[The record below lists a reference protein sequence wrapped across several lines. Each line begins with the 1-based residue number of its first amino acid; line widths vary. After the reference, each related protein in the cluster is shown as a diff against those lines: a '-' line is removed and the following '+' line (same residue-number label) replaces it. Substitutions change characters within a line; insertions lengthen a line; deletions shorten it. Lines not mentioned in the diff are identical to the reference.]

1 MNRAERNTIVGP
13 VKANHAAYL
22 AENNVASSPHA
33 DGLRRRFANFARKF
47 QAFTRKSE
55 GSQNALKQVA
65 NLARLLFGLQE
76 DIRRFGL
83 PAYSFDSEKRII
95 NRSIIAGLDT
105 RLTSRYDGFGAPR
118 GPTSFGEALLHCYL
132 DLFITFT
139 VMQTPKEIGAKPSYL
154 INPRTGNAGE
164 LELDVTFE
172 DFRLAFEF
180 QGYPSH
186 YSDPRTQA
194 KDAFKLAELPA
205 HSRILIPVNVSQLN
219 SVILESLIAN
229 SIKDLVGVHE
239 VVAYG
244 DSSRFTPATASP
256 QQLLQ
261 FSKTVQRLYLAET
274 IFRTALSWVDG
285 KASTYLAAPINAGTV
300 SATTAAPRR
309 ITVNQDLD
317 LATIYANLRYV
328 TEARRRNLKKNYRSA
343 SSPSW
348 IDRAWTVEFDSRPV

>member
-1 MNRAERNTIVGP
+1 MDRAERNKIVGP
-13 VKANHAAYL
+13 VKASHAAYL
-22 AENNVASSPHA
+22 AESTTVSSPYV
-33 DGLRRRFANFARKF
+33 DGLRQRFANFARKF
-47 QAFTRKSE
+47 QAFTRKSA

-76 DIRRFGL
+76 DIRRFRL
-83 PAYSFDSEKRII
+83 PAYSFDSEKRVI
-95 NRSIIAGLDT
+95 NRSIIAGLDE
-105 RLTSRYDGFGAPR
+105 RLTSQYDGFGAPR
-118 GPTSFGEALLHCYL
+118 GPTSYGEALLHCYL

-154 INPRTGNAGE
+154 INPRTGNTGE

-180 QGYPSH
+180 QGHPSH
-186 YSDPRTQA
+186 YSDPNTRA

-219 SVILESLIAN
+219 SGILESLIAN
-229 SIKDLVGVHE
+229 SIKDQVGVHE
-239 VVAYG
+239 VIANS

-256 QQLLQ
+256 QQLLK
-261 FSKTVQRLYLAET
+261 FSKAVQRLYLADA
-274 IFRTALSWVDG
+274 IFREALAWVDG

-300 SATTAAPRR
+300 SATTAAPRH
-309 ITVNQDLD
+309 IIGNQDLD

-328 TEARRRNLKKNYRSA
+328 TEVRKA
-343 SSPSW
+343 
-348 IDRAWTVEFDSRPV
+348 